1 MAFRLTCVHIIS
13 SSEPLG
19 SSQGELIQRPCR
31 PSVHNGYTSTPL
43 KSLGQS
49 KPNCLWSLLG
59 KGSQK
64 FV

>member
-19 SSQGELIQRPCR
+19 SSQGELIRRPCR
-31 PSVHNGYTSTPL
+31 SSVHNVHTSTPL
-43 KSLGQS
+43 KPLGRS
-49 KPNCLWSLLG
+49 KPNSLWSLLG
-59 KGSQK
+59 KGEQK